1 MNSTAL
7 KEAAAV
13 AYPRDKM
20 LGVWWAGAEADTVP
34 AEDAAKG
41 YNALALNPSGS
52 GFAVHRDVFAQL
64 YDKNMGAAER
74 KDVGSVLYNRGMINA
89 LFATEAVRT
98 AQGKFGN
105 KPLTGEQVRWGL
117 ENLDVT
123 ADKIKKLGFEGL
135 LTPLKVTCEN
145 HTGIARAKVHQ
156 WDGKEWKFVYDWID
170 SDQKL
175 VWPMV
180 EEAAKK
186 YAQEKNLPTDACSK
200 AS

>member
-1 MNSTAL
+1 
-7 KEAAAV
+7 
-13 AYPRDKM
+13 
-20 LGVWWAGAEADTVP
+20 
-34 AEDAAKG
+34 
-41 YNALALNPSGS
+41 
-52 GFAVHRDVFAQL
+52 VFVQL
-64 YDKNMGAAER
+64 YDKNSGAAER

-117 ENLDVT
+117 ENLDLT
-123 ADKIKKLGFEGL
+123 AEKLKKLGFDGL

-145 HTGIARAKVHQ
+145 HTGIARARVHQ
-156 WDGKEWKFVYDWID
+156 WDGKEWKFVSDWID

-180 EEAAKK
+180 VEASNK
-186 YAQEKNLPTDACSK
+186 YAQEKNLPTDACAK